1 MKYLRQAAIILLVTC
16 IGELLH
22 YFLPLPIPASI
33 YGLLLMFGLL
43 LSHAVKLESVEAV
56 GDLLVEIMPVMF
68 IPAGVGLLVSWGE
81 LQAMLVPVCVITAAV
96 TLAVMVVTGKISD
109 AMLAKKPGEVRE
121 EVLECAE
128 EVRQQAENVLAT
140 TSAMTAAKAK
150 EVG

>member
-33 YGLLLMFGLL
+33 YGLLLMFSLL
-43 LSHAVKLESVEAV
+43 LTHVVKLESVEAV

-68 IPAGVGLLVSWGE
+68 IPAGVGLLDSWAD
-81 LQAMLVPVCVITAAV
+81 LQAMLGPVCVITAVV
-96 TLAVMVVTGKISD
+96 TLIVMVVTGKVSD
-109 AMLAKKPGEVRE
+109 AMLSKKPGEVKN

-128 EVRQQAENVLAT
+128 EVREQAETAL
-140 TSAMTAAKAK
+140 SAAAGMAK
-150 EVG
+150 EV

>member
-43 LSHAVKLESVEAV
+43 RTHVVKLESVEAV
-56 GDLLVEIMPVMF
+56 GDLLVEI
-68 IPAGVGLLVSWGE
+68 IPAGVGLLVSWAD

-96 TLAVMVVTGKISD
+96 TLIVMVVTGKVSD
-109 AMLAKKPGEVRE
+109 AMLSKKPAEVKN

-128 EVRQQAENVLAT
+128 EVREQAETAL
-140 TSAMTAAKAK
+140 SAAAGMAK
-150 EVG
+150 EV

>member
-1 MKYLRQAAIILLVTC
+1 MKYLRQAAIILFVTC

-43 LSHAVKLESVEAV
+43 LAHVVKLESVEAV

-68 IPAGVGLLVSWGE
+68 IPAGVGLVASWTE

-96 TLAVMVVTGKISD
+96 TLIVMVVTGKISD
-109 AMLAKKPGEVRE
+109 ALLAQKPGEVKE

-128 EVRQQAENVLAT
+128 EVRQQAKSALAAT
-140 TSAMTAAKAK
+140 TAVAVAKAK
-150 EVG
+150 EV